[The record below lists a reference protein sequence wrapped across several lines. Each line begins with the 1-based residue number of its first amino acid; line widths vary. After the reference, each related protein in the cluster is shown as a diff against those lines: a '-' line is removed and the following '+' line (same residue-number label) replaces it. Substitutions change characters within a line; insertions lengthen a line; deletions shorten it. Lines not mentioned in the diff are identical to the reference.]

1 MAFNIYSTIRE
12 IMANEQAKAVI
23 EKHIPGA
30 STHPQLPMALSMSLG
45 EVAGYAESGLT
56 PQKLS
61 ELLAD
66 LAKLP

>member
-1 MAFNIYSTIRE
+1 MAFNIYSTVRE
-12 IMANEQAKAVI
+12 LMANEQAKAVI

-30 STHPQLPMALSMSLG
+30 STHPQLSMALSMSLG
-45 EVAGYAESGLT
+45 EVATYPESGLT
-56 PQKLS
+56 TQKLS